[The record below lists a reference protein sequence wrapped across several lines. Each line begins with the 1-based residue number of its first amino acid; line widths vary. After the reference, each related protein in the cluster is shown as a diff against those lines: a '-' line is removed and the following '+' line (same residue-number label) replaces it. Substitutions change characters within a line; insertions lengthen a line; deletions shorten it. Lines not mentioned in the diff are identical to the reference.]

1 MGYRSSWLSHSGR
14 GTRHLESVLYG
25 LDQEISATSPIRVL
39 IVGVENGGSMEVWA
53 DCLPEGSVV
62 QGIDIEPL
70 CGDLDLP
77 VEVGDARDQGW
88 LKQVLAG
95 DWFHVVINTTGDRL
109 PHLWPFILPGGVYVA
124 EGYDTDSAIELL
136 RAVSDDSVAWLPPE
150 EILRVSLWHGLMVV
164 EKRSPKV
171 VPYLEV
177 LTGEKFDVVPEDVF
191 LDSGV
196 KRVLMDS
203 GTDS

>member
-1 MGYRSSWLSHSGR
+1 MGYRSSWLSHKGR

-25 LDQEISATSPIRVL
+25 LDQEITATSPIQVL
-39 IVGVENGGSMEVWA
+39 IVGVENGGSLEVWQE
-53 DCLPEGSVV
+53 CLPEGSLIH
-62 QGIDIEPL
+62 GIDIEPL
-70 CGDLDLP
+70 CGELNLP
-77 VEVGDARDQGW
+77 VDIGDAKDQGW
-88 LKQVLAG
+88 LKRVLARE
-95 DWFHVVINTTGDRL
+95 WFHVVINTTGERL

-124 EGYDTDSAIELL
+124 EGYDTDSAFQLL
-136 RAVSDDSVAWLPPE
+136 KAVSDDTAAWLPSE

-191 LDSGV
+191 LDSGA
-196 KRVLMDS
+196 KRVVT
-203 GTDS
+203 GP